1 MLLRWF
7 AIYFILLADTPCLI
21 RGVPLNKTNASDD
34 NEVLTEIQSNNQDVV
49 IGDNVVE
56 EANNKIS
63 DIEQPDKDESDS
75 AGKKSTDENGKTSKS
90 TEDEP
95 REGKA
100 ARNNIRDQL
109 DNLLDETFET
119 VDFSGAITS
128 ADGTKECVNK
138 TVFVETTV
146 SDR

>member
-7 AIYFILLADTPCLI
+7 AVYFILFADIPCLI
-21 RGVPLNKTNASDD
+21 SGVPLNKTNASDR
-34 NEVLTEIQSNNQDVV
+34 NEVLTEIQSNNQDIV
-49 IGDNVVE
+49 IGDVVE
-56 EANNKIS
+56 AKDRIG
-63 DIEQPDKDESDS
+63 DIEDAAKEESDNVIKDS
-75 AGKKSTDENGKTSKS
+75 KDENGETSKS
-90 TEDEP
+90 TEEEP

>member
-1 MLLRWF
+1 M
-7 AIYFILLADTPCLI
+7 AEEEEKLI
-21 RGVPLNKTNASDD
+21 PAAEEGEKGEDAAKEES
-34 NEVLTEIQSNNQDVV
+34 
-49 IGDNVVE
+49 DNVI
-56 EANNKIS
+56 K
-63 DIEQPDKDESDS
+63 ES
-75 AGKKSTDENGKTSKS
+75 KDENGETSKS

>member
-7 AIYFILLADTPCLI
+7 AIYFILFADIPCLI
-21 RGVPLNKTNASDD
+21 SGVPLNKTNASDR

-49 IGDNVVE
+49 IGDVVDSKD
-56 EANNKIS
+56 KIG
-63 DIEQPDKDESDS
+63 DIEDAAKEESDNIVKES
-75 AGKKSTDENGKTSKS
+75 KDENGETSKS
-90 TEDEP
+90 TEEEP

>member
-7 AIYFILLADTPCLI
+7 AIYFILFADTSCLI
-21 RGVPLNKTNASDD
+21 KGVPLNKTNASDD
-34 NEVLTEIQSNNQDVV
+34 NEVMTEIQSNNQDVV

-56 EANNKIS
+56 EANNKIG
-63 DIEQPDKDESDS
+63 DIENPDKDESDS
-75 AGKKSTDENGKTSKS
+75 AGKKSTDENGETSKS

>member
-7 AIYFILLADTPCLI
+7 ALYFILFADIPCLI

-34 NEVLTEIQSNNQDVV
+34 NEVMTEIQSNNQDVV

-56 EANNKIS
+56 EASNKIG
-63 DIEQPDKDESDS
+63 DIENPDKDESDS
-75 AGKKSTDENGKTSKS
+75 AGKKSTDENGETSKS

>member
-1 MLLRWF
+1 M
-7 AIYFILLADTPCLI
+7 
-21 RGVPLNKTNASDD
+21 
-34 NEVLTEIQSNNQDVV
+34 
-49 IGDNVVE
+49 VE
-56 EANNKIS
+56 EANNKIG
-63 DIEQPDKDESDS
+63 DIENPDKDESDS
-75 AGKKSTDENGKTSKS
+75 AGKNSTDENGETSKT

>member
-7 AIYFILLADTPCLI
+7 AIYIILFADIPCLI
-21 RGVPLNKTNASDD
+21 SGVPLNKTNVSDR
-34 NEVLTEIQSNNQDVV
+34 NKVLTEIQSNDQGVV
-49 IGDNVVE
+49 IGDIVGE
-56 EANNKIS
+56 EADDRIA
-63 DIEQPDKDESDS
+63 DIEISEKDESFS
-75 AGKKSTDENGKTSKS
+75 VGKEIKEENGDTSKS
-90 TEDEP
+90 IEDVP

>member
-7 AIYFILLADTPCLI
+7 ALYFILFADIPCLI
-21 RGVPLNKTNASDD
+21 CGVPLNKTNASDD
-34 NEVLTEIQSNNQDVV
+34 NEVMTEIQSNNQDVV

-56 EANNKIS
+56 EANNEIG
-63 DIEQPDKDESDS
+63 DIENPDKDESDS
-75 AGKKSTDENGKTSKS
+75 AGKKSTDENGDTSKS
-90 TEDEP
+90 TENEP

>member
-7 AIYFILLADTPCLI
+7 ALYFILFADIPCLI
-21 RGVPLNKTNASDD
+21 CGVPLNKTNASDD
-34 NEVLTEIQSNNQDVV
+34 NELMTEIQSNNQDVV

-75 AGKKSTDENGKTSKS
+75 AGKKSTDKNGETSKS

>member
-7 AIYFILLADTPCLI
+7 AIYFIFFADIPCLI
-21 RGVPLNKTNASDD
+21 CGVPLNKTNASVN
-34 NEVLTEIQSNNQDVV
+34 NEVITEIQSNIQDVV

-56 EANNKIS
+56 EAIDEIG
-63 DIEQPDKDESDS
+63 DIEIPDKDESDS
-75 AGKKSTDENGKTSKS
+75 AGKKSTDLNGETLKS